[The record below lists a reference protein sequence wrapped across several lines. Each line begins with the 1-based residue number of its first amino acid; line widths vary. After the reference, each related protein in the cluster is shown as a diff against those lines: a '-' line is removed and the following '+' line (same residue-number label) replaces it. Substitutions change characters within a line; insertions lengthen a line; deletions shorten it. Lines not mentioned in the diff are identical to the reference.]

1 MRHPRLL
8 KRQGWFYL
16 RAKVPVDLV
25 AVLGRREIKKAL
37 GTADPKRALE
47 KVRQE
52 SARVDRLFAEARRQA
67 ATQRL
72 KKSTA
77 TEAEVTAMV
86 RRWWRDHQN
95 EPPDYTDTDTG
106 LSEALH
112 VLEIDEGMLLD
123 RDDPGTA
130 AAVHK
135 IAVEIEHRHGLR
147 LDPGSREH
155 VLTRELIRRGLL
167 ESVRRIRQHAK
178 GEPERPRDVLFSG
191 PVDDPPSKGSVTL
204 GELITAYERD
214 PARGGLTT
222 KTVNSYAPVFR
233 ALRELLGAD
242 TPVRSITRD
251 DCRRVRDV
259 LVALPP
265 NATKLFP
272 RLPLEK
278 IAHRAKAEGLPS
290 LNAVTINNHLNNL
303 SALFRWAIKEEHLD
317 RNPAMGLRVA
327 EPVAKRDRRRPFTL
341 AELQA
346 IFAGPLYAPHA
357 ERSGDAWVLMLSL
370 FAGLR
375 LNEGCQLATK
385 DVEIVD
391 TVPVIRVRLGDEGKT
406 RLKSTAATRMVP
418 IHSALVKAGLLDH
431 WRKMIKRGERQL
443 FADLRPA
450 ATGYYSDAA
459 SKRLNRYIRGL
470 GISDRRAA
478 VHSLRHNWRDAL
490 REAGVSAERVR
501 ALGGWT
507 SKSAGEEEHTYGA
520 GFTAKSLAVE
530 IERIT
535 YPGLDLSP

>member
-1 MRHPRLL
+1 
-8 KRQGWFYL
+8 
-16 RAKVPVDLV
+16 
-25 AVLGRREIKKAL
+25 
-37 GTADPKRALE
+37 
-47 KVRQE
+47 
-52 SARVDRLFAEARRQA
+52 
-67 ATQRL
+67 
-72 KKSTA
+72 
-77 TEAEVTAMV
+77 
-86 RRWWRDHQN
+86 
-95 EPPDYTDTDTG
+95 
-106 LSEALH
+106 
-112 VLEIDEGMLLD
+112 
-123 RDDPGTA
+123 
-130 AAVHK
+130 
-135 IAVEIEHRHGLR
+135 
-147 LDPGSREH
+147 
-155 VLTRELIRRGLL
+155 
-167 ESVRRIRQHAK
+167 
-178 GEPERPRDVLFSG
+178 
-191 PVDDPPSKGSVTL
+191 
-204 GELITAYERD
+204 
-214 PARGGLTT
+214 
-222 KTVNSYAPVFR
+222 
-233 ALRELLGAD
+233 
-242 TPVRSITRD
+242 
-251 DCRRVRDV
+251 V

-278 IAHRAKAEGLPS
+278 IAQRAKAEGLPS

-346 IFAGPLYAPHA
+346 IFAGKLYRPGAP
-357 ERSGDAWVLMLSL
+357 RTGDAWVMLVSL

-375 LNEGCQLATK
+375 LNEACQLATK
-385 DVEIVD
+385 DAEIID
-391 TVPVIRVRLGDEGKT
+391 GVPVLRVRLGDDGKT
-406 RLKSTAATRMVP
+406 RLKSSAATRTVP

-431 WRKMIKRGERQL
+431 WRKMIKQGERQL

-507 SKSAGEEEHTYGA
+507 SKSAGEEEHTYGG
-520 GFTAKSLAVE
+520 GFTAKALAVE

-535 YPGLDLSP
+535 YPGLDLSLLTSG